1 MPCCNCDHEANKQAI
16 FDAGYCLL
24 IGPSNGYGGFKAA
37 TMEMKGRSY
46 QITNKVFAPTEVEA
60 VAALAEQLKVATFT

>member
-16 FDAGYCLL
+16 FDAGFCLL
-24 IGPSNGYGGFKAA
+24 IGPSNYGGFKAA
-37 TMEMKGRSY
+37 TMQMQGRSY
-46 QITNKVFAPTEVEA
+46 EISNKVFAPSEQQA